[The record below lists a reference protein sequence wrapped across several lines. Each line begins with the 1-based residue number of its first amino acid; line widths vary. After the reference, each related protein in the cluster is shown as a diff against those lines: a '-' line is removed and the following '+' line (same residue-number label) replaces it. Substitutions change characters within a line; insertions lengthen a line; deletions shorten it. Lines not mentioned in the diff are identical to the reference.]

1 MNFLIPSNTTSKISV
16 FIIWLF
22 HLCGMVGISYGN
34 KDFFLAFTPINLF
47 ISFVLLFVNQKQLES
62 KELKSA
68 FLIFFIGMVSEILG
82 VNYGLIFGDY
92 VYLDNL
98 GVKIL
103 GVPVLIGVNWIILTF
118 ITGSL
123 SSFIF
128 KNKYVSILM
137 GAILMIGLDLLIEP
151 VAPLL
156 GFWIFDLQKVKRG
169 LRARM
174 KRHTQYRT
182 HYETDKCLVCLFDT
196 NEYQKKRVIRHFLDG
211 SYSRISKTYVNRY
224 FQKRNP
230 DGTKSLN

>member
-34 KDFFLAFTPINLF
+34 KEFFLAFTPINLF

-68 FLIFFIGMVSEILG
+68 FLIFFIGMISEILG

-128 KNKYVSILM
+128 KNKYVSIFM

-156 GFWIFDLQKVKRG
+156 GFWIFDLQKVPLQNYLGWFVIGMITQALFQFKIAEKELTFSTHLLIINAIFFAFLIVVIKRAPAP
-169 LRARM
+169 L
-174 KRHTQYRT
+174 
-182 HYETDKCLVCLFDT
+182 
-196 NEYQKKRVIRHFLDG
+196 
-211 SYSRISKTYVNRY
+211 
-224 FQKRNP
+224 
-230 DGTKSLN
+230 

>member
-156 GFWIFDLQKVKRG
+156 GFWIFDLQKVPLQNYLG
-169 LRARM
+169 WFVIGM
-174 KRHTQYRT
+174 ITQALFQFKIAEKELTFST
-182 HYETDKCLVCLFDT
+182 HLLIINAIFFAFL
-196 NEYQKKRVIRHFLDG
+196 NYQIV
-211 SYSRISKTYVNRY
+211 
-224 FQKRNP
+224 
-230 DGTKSLN
+230 

>member
-1 MNFLIPSNTTSKISV
+1 MNFLIPSNTSSKISV

-128 KNKYVSILM
+128 KNKYVPILM

-156 GFWIFDLQKVKRG
+156 GFWIFDLQKVPLQNYLG
-169 LRARM
+169 WFVIGM
-174 KRHTQYRT
+174 ITQALFQFKIAEKELTFST
-182 HYETDKCLVCLFDT
+182 HLLIINAIFFAFL
-196 NEYQKKRVIRHFLDG
+196 NYQIV
-211 SYSRISKTYVNRY
+211 
-224 FQKRNP
+224 
-230 DGTKSLN
+230 

>member
-156 GFWIFDLQKVKRG
+156 GFWIFDLQKVPLQNYLG
-169 LRARM
+169 WFVIGII
-174 KRHTQYRT
+174 TQALFQFKIAEKELTFST
-182 HYETDKCLVCLFDT
+182 HLLIINAIFFAFL
-196 NEYQKKRVIRHFLDG
+196 NYQIV
-211 SYSRISKTYVNRY
+211 
-224 FQKRNP
+224 
-230 DGTKSLN
+230 

>member
-1 MNFLIPSNTTSKISV
+1 MNFLIPSNTSSKISV

-128 KNKYVSILM
+128 KNKYVSVLM

-156 GFWIFDLQKVKRG
+156 GFWIFDLQKVPLQNYLG
-169 LRARM
+169 WFVIGM
-174 KRHTQYRT
+174 ITQALFQFKIAEKELTFST
-182 HYETDKCLVCLFDT
+182 HLLIINAIFFAFL
-196 NEYQKKRVIRHFLDG
+196 NYQIV
-211 SYSRISKTYVNRY
+211 
-224 FQKRNP
+224 
-230 DGTKSLN
+230 

>member
-1 MNFLIPSNTTSKISV
+1 MNFLIPNNTTSKISV

-34 KDFFLAFTPINLF
+34 KEFFLAFTPINLF

-68 FLIFFIGMVSEILG
+68 FLIFFIGMMSEILG

-103 GVPVLIGVNWIILTF
+103 GVPVLIGVNWIILTY

-137 GAILMIGLDLLIEP
+137 GAILMIALDLLIEP

-156 GFWIFDLQKVKRG
+156 GFWIFDLPEVPLQNYVGWFVIG
-169 LRARM
+169 LI
-174 KRHTQYRT
+174 TQVIFQLKIVEKEFTFST
-182 HYETDKCLVCLFDT
+182 HLLIVNAIFFAFL
-196 NEYQKKRVIRHFLDG
+196 NYQIV
-211 SYSRISKTYVNRY
+211 
-224 FQKRNP
+224 
-230 DGTKSLN
+230 

>member
-1 MNFLIPSNTTSKISV
+1 MNFIIPNNTTSEISV

-128 KNKYVSILM
+128 KNKYVSILI

-156 GFWIFDLQKVKRG
+156 GFWIFDLQKVPLQNYLG
-169 LRARM
+169 WFVIGM
-174 KRHTQYRT
+174 ITQALFQFKIAEKELTFST
-182 HYETDKCLVCLFDT
+182 HLLIINAIFFAFL
-196 NEYQKKRVIRHFLDG
+196 NYQIV
-211 SYSRISKTYVNRY
+211 
-224 FQKRNP
+224 
-230 DGTKSLN
+230 

>member
-34 KDFFLAFTPINLF
+34 KEFFLAFTPINLF

-68 FLIFFIGMVSEILG
+68 FLIFFIGMISEILG

-98 GVKIL
+98 GFKIL

-128 KNKYVSILM
+128 KNKYVSIFM

-156 GFWIFDLQKVKRG
+156 GFWIFDLQIVPLQNYIG
-169 LRARM
+169 WFVIGII
-174 KRHTQYRT
+174 TQALFQFKIAEKELTFST
-182 HYETDKCLVCLFDT
+182 HLLIINAIFFAFL
-196 NEYQKKRVIRHFLDG
+196 NYQIV
-211 SYSRISKTYVNRY
+211 
-224 FQKRNP
+224 
-230 DGTKSLN
+230 

>member
-1 MNFLIPSNTTSKISV
+1 MNFLIPNNTTSKISV

-98 GVKIL
+98 GFKIL

-156 GFWIFDLQKVKRG
+156 GFWIFDLQKVPLQNYLG
-169 LRARM
+169 WFVIGM
-174 KRHTQYRT
+174 ITQALFQFKIAEKELTFST
-182 HYETDKCLVCLFDT
+182 HLLIINAIFFAFL
-196 NEYQKKRVIRHFLDG
+196 NYQIV
-211 SYSRISKTYVNRY
+211 
-224 FQKRNP
+224 
-230 DGTKSLN
+230 

>member
-34 KDFFLAFTPINLF
+34 KEFFLAFTPINLF

-68 FLIFFIGMVSEILG
+68 FLIFFIGMISEILG

-156 GFWIFDLQKVKRG
+156 GFWIFDLQKVPLQNYLG
-169 LRARM
+169 WFVIGM
-174 KRHTQYRT
+174 ITQALFQFKIAEKELTFST
-182 HYETDKCLVCLFDT
+182 HLLIINAIFFAFL
-196 NEYQKKRVIRHFLDG
+196 NYQIV
-211 SYSRISKTYVNRY
+211 
-224 FQKRNP
+224 
-230 DGTKSLN
+230 

>member
-34 KDFFLAFTPINLF
+34 KEFFLAFTPINLF

-68 FLIFFIGMVSEILG
+68 FLIFFIGMISEILG

-98 GVKIL
+98 GFKIF

-128 KNKYVSILM
+128 KNKYVSIFM

-156 GFWIFDLQKVKRG
+156 GFWIFDLQKVPLQNYIG
-169 LRARM
+169 WFVIGII
-174 KRHTQYRT
+174 TQALFQFKIAEKELTFST
-182 HYETDKCLVCLFDT
+182 HLLIINAIFFAFL
-196 NEYQKKRVIRHFLDG
+196 NYQIV
-211 SYSRISKTYVNRY
+211 
-224 FQKRNP
+224 
-230 DGTKSLN
+230 

>member
-128 KNKYVSILM
+128 KNKYVTILI

-156 GFWIFDLQKVKRG
+156 GFWIFDLQKVPLQNYLG
-169 LRARM
+169 WFVIGM
-174 KRHTQYRT
+174 ITQALFQFKIAEKELTFST
-182 HYETDKCLVCLFDT
+182 HLLIINAIFFAFL
-196 NEYQKKRVIRHFLDG
+196 NYQIV
-211 SYSRISKTYVNRY
+211 
-224 FQKRNP
+224 
-230 DGTKSLN
+230 

>member
-47 ISFVLLFVNQKQLES
+47 ISFVLLFVNQKKLES

-156 GFWIFDLQKVKRG
+156 GFWIFDLQKVPLQNYLG
-169 LRARM
+169 WFVIGM
-174 KRHTQYRT
+174 ITQALFQFKIAEKELTFST
-182 HYETDKCLVCLFDT
+182 HLLIINAIFFAFL
-196 NEYQKKRVIRHFLDG
+196 NYQIV
-211 SYSRISKTYVNRY
+211 
-224 FQKRNP
+224 
-230 DGTKSLN
+230 

>member
-62 KELKSA
+62 TELKSA

-156 GFWIFDLQKVKRG
+156 GFWIFDLQKVPLQNYLG
-169 LRARM
+169 WFVIGM
-174 KRHTQYRT
+174 ITQALFQFKIAEKELTFST
-182 HYETDKCLVCLFDT
+182 HLLIINAIFFAFL
-196 NEYQKKRVIRHFLDG
+196 NYQIV
-211 SYSRISKTYVNRY
+211 
-224 FQKRNP
+224 
-230 DGTKSLN
+230 

>member
-156 GFWIFDLQKVKRG
+156 GFWIFDLQRVPLQNYLG
-169 LRARM
+169 WFVIGM
-174 KRHTQYRT
+174 ITQALFQFKIAEKELTFST
-182 HYETDKCLVCLFDT
+182 HLLIINAIFFAFL
-196 NEYQKKRVIRHFLDG
+196 NYQIV
-211 SYSRISKTYVNRY
+211 
-224 FQKRNP
+224 
-230 DGTKSLN
+230 

>member
-1 MNFLIPSNTTSKISV
+1 MNFLIPSNTSSKISV

-128 KNKYVSILM
+128 KNKYVSIFM

-156 GFWIFDLQKVKRG
+156 GFWIFDLQKVPLQNYLG
-169 LRARM
+169 WFVIGM
-174 KRHTQYRT
+174 ITQALFQFKIAEKELTFST
-182 HYETDKCLVCLFDT
+182 HLLIINAIFFAFL
-196 NEYQKKRVIRHFLDG
+196 NYQIV
-211 SYSRISKTYVNRY
+211 
-224 FQKRNP
+224 
-230 DGTKSLN
+230 

>member
-128 KNKYVSILM
+128 KNKYVSIFM

-156 GFWIFDLQKVKRG
+156 GFWIFDLQKVPLQNYIG
-169 LRARM
+169 WFVIGII
-174 KRHTQYRT
+174 TQALFQFKIAEKELTFST
-182 HYETDKCLVCLFDT
+182 HLLIINAIFFAFL
-196 NEYQKKRVIRHFLDG
+196 NYQIV
-211 SYSRISKTYVNRY
+211 
-224 FQKRNP
+224 
-230 DGTKSLN
+230 

>member
-1 MNFLIPSNTTSKISV
+1 MNFLIPSNTSSKISV

-156 GFWIFDLQKVKRG
+156 GFWIFDLQKVPLQNYLG
-169 LRARM
+169 WFVIGM
-174 KRHTQYRT
+174 ITQALFQLKIAEKELTFST
-182 HYETDKCLVCLFDT
+182 HLLIINAIFFAFL
-196 NEYQKKRVIRHFLDG
+196 NYQIV
-211 SYSRISKTYVNRY
+211 
-224 FQKRNP
+224 
-230 DGTKSLN
+230 

>member
-1 MNFLIPSNTTSKISV
+1 MNFLIPSNTSSKISV

-34 KDFFLAFTPINLF
+34 KEFFLAFTPINLF

-68 FLIFFIGMVSEILG
+68 FLIFFIGMISEILG

-156 GFWIFDLQKVKRG
+156 GFWIFDLQKVPLQNYLG
-169 LRARM
+169 WFVIGM
-174 KRHTQYRT
+174 ITQALFQFKIAEKELTFST
-182 HYETDKCLVCLFDT
+182 HLLIINAIFFAFL
-196 NEYQKKRVIRHFLDG
+196 NYQIV
-211 SYSRISKTYVNRY
+211 
-224 FQKRNP
+224 
-230 DGTKSLN
+230 

>member
-1 MNFLIPSNTTSKISV
+1 MNFLIPSNTSSKISV

-62 KELKSA
+62 KELKSV
-68 FLIFFIGMVSEILG
+68 FLIFFIGMISEMLG

-156 GFWIFDLQKVKRG
+156 GFWIFDLQIVPLQNYIG
-169 LRARM
+169 WFVIGII
-174 KRHTQYRT
+174 TQALFQFKIAEKELTFST
-182 HYETDKCLVCLFDT
+182 HLLIINAIFFAFL
-196 NEYQKKRVIRHFLDG
+196 NYQIV
-211 SYSRISKTYVNRY
+211 
-224 FQKRNP
+224 
-230 DGTKSLN
+230 